1 MLRALEYVG
10 PHFWTASHPAVF
22 LADDGRQYVA
32 KQPGVGQSPHSPADL
47 AFEHVA
53 YRLGAALGAPVPQGA
68 TILFLDGAV
77 IASGGTATN
86 HLKPGSTSA
95 TLYLSDAGDFWL
107 AQNAPECWWRS
118 CAGARLSALLSWINT
133 GPLER
138 SPLQLLAM
146 PGGGFVAIDFA
157 DLHSPRFTDL
167 PAPRFPHAALTH
179 FGTDDM
185 IGEVDEIEGA
195 MSNESI
201 DLALAAVPDAWIT
214 ANERTALAT
223 YLSTRR
229 EVMLAPLRYLRGRER
244 PVANFG
250 S

>member
-10 PHFWTASHPAVF
+10 LHFWTASHPAVF

-32 KQPGVGQSPHSPADL
+32 KQPGVGQSPHSSADL

-68 TILFLDGAV
+68 TILFLDEEV
-77 IASGGTATN
+77 IASGGTETK
-86 HLKPGSTSA
+86 HLKPGLANA
-95 TLYLSDAGDFWL
+95 TLYLPDAGDLWL

-118 CAGARLSALLSWINT
+118 FAGARLSVLLSWINT

-185 IGEVDEIEGA
+185 IDEIDAIEDA
-195 MSNESI
+195 MSDESI
-201 DLALAAVPDAWIT
+201 GSALAAVPDGWIT
-214 ANERTALAT
+214 ANGRNALT
-223 YLSTRR
+223 VYLVARR
-229 EVMLAPLRYLRGRER
+229 DVMLAPLRNLLI
-244 PVANFG
+244 
-250 S
+250 